1 MASDSTENKLRRWAY
16 ILLGYTILVILWGAW
31 VRISHSGD
39 GCGDTWPLCQG
50 KVVPDVTQV
59 PGKTWV
65 EYAHR
70 FTSGL
75 YGIFVLCLFIWV
87 RKLKLIQN
95 LDSTYRWCFW
105 VLVFMITEALLG
117 AKLVLFGLVNADQ
130 SLWRL
135 LVMSLHQLNSFMLVG
150 FTVRFLASTFE
161 KEYHAVTNVFNF
173 VNKANSM
180 PVSDTKTEK
189 SFFSKTR
196 FLVYFLIIAVTGAWA
211 SLSTTLFPSTSL
223 LEGLAHDIEFS
234 SHLVLKIRILHPLLG
249 IFLGGSLSFGLYK
262 ISSKLNVFLG
272 RIALIGSGLIALG
285 IVIGFMTLTLL
296 SPIPLKLIHL
306 LLAHSL
312 WSTAVFFYHFYSMP
326 NSAQVKS

>member
-1 MASDSTENKLRRWAY
+1 MNILSIHNRIRKWAY

-50 KVVPDVTQV
+50 QVLPQGSQVV
-59 PGKTWV
+59 GKTWV

-75 YGIFVLCLFIWV
+75 YGIFVVVLFLWI
-87 RKLKLIQN
+87 RKWNAKEKLG
-95 LDSTYRWCFW
+95 SSYRWAFW
-105 VLVFMITEALLG
+105 VLIFMITEALLG
-117 AKLVLFGLVNADQ
+117 AKLVIFGLVNANA
-130 SLWRL
+130 SGWRV

-161 KEYHAVTNVFNF
+161 VEYQTYISAVLPSKESL
-173 VNKANSM
+173 KL
-180 PVSDTKTEK
+180 K
-189 SFFSKTR
+189 SFFTR
-196 FLVYFLIIAVTGAWA
+196 PIFLISFLIIAVAGAWA

-223 LEGLAHDIEFS
+223 WEGLQRDMETS

-249 IFLGGSLSFGLYK
+249 IFLGGFLAWGLYRL
-262 ISSKLNVFLG
+262 SATLNAFLG
-272 RIALIGSGLIALG
+272 RIALIGSALIVLG
-285 IVIGFMTLTLL
+285 IVAGILNLILL
-296 SPIPLKLIHL
+296 SPTPMKLIHL

-326 NSAQVKS
+326 LGTQIKSQ